1 MWYSIKIKDTKIRVE
16 VNFMEYKSKDIARAA
31 IMLAM
36 STREEE
42 AVLKENYKKNG
53 IKSAAVDIGG
63 DVIQSISK
71 ILERTLVASKRNG
84 LIKDTHVY
92 EGAVTGATREAIAQ
106 IMDKAAGFNVGGK
119 IGIARYREHLSVCIF
134 LTIGMFRLDDVVIG
148 LGHRAIP
155 VDND

>member
-1 MWYSIKIKDTKIRVE
+1 
-16 VNFMEYKSKDIARAA
+16 MEYKSKDIARIA
-31 IMLAM
+31 IMMAM

-42 AVLKENYKKNG
+42 GVLKEDYKKNG
-53 IKSAAVDIGG
+53 IKTAAVDIGG
-63 DVIQSISK
+63 DIIQSISK

-84 LIKDTHVY
+84 LVEDTHVY
-92 EGAVTGATREAIAQ
+92 EGAITGATREAIAQ
-106 IMDKAAGFNVGGK
+106 VMDKAAGFNVGGK

-155 VDND
+155 LD

>member
-1 MWYSIKIKDTKIRVE
+1 
-16 VNFMEYKSKDIARAA
+16 MEYKSKDIARAA

>member
-1 MWYSIKIKDTKIRVE
+1 
-16 VNFMEYKSKDIARAA
+16 MEYKSKDIARIA
-31 IMLAM
+31 IMMAM

-42 AVLKENYKKNG
+42 GILKEDYKKNG
-53 IKSAAVDIGG
+53 IKTAAVDIGG
-63 DVIQSISK
+63 DIIQSISK

-84 LIKDTHVY
+84 LVEDTHVY
-92 EGAVTGATREAIAQ
+92 EGAITGATREAIAQ
-106 IMDKAAGFNVGGK
+106 VMDKAAGFNVGGK

-155 VDND
+155 LD

>member
-1 MWYSIKIKDTKIRVE
+1 
-16 VNFMEYKSKDIARAA
+16 
-31 IMLAM
+31 M

>member
-1 MWYSIKIKDTKIRVE
+1 
-16 VNFMEYKSKDIARAA
+16 MEYKSKDIARAA

-134 LTIGMFRLDDVVIG
+134 LTIGMFRLEY
-148 LGHRAIP
+148 LL
-155 VDND
+155 

>member
-1 MWYSIKIKDTKIRVE
+1 
-16 VNFMEYKSKDIARAA
+16 MEYKSKDIARIA
-31 IMLAM
+31 IMMAM

-42 AVLKENYKKNG
+42 GVLKEEYKKNG
-53 IKSAAVDIGG
+53 IKTAAVDIGG
-63 DVIQSISK
+63 DIIQSISK

-84 LIKDTHVY
+84 LVEDTHVY
-92 EGAVTGATREAIAQ
+92 EGAITGATREAIAQ
-106 IMDKAAGFNVGGK
+106 VMDKAAGFNVGGK

-155 VDND
+155 LD

>member
-1 MWYSIKIKDTKIRVE
+1 MI
-16 VNFMEYKSKDIARAA
+16 YKSKDIARAA

-42 AVLKENYKKNG
+42 MQMKEEYKKNG

-71 ILERTLVASKRNG
+71 IMERTLVASKRNG
-84 LIKDTHVY
+84 LIQDTHVY

-119 IGIARYREHLSVCIF
+119 IGIARYKEHLSVCIF

-155 VDND
+155 VENE

>member
-1 MWYSIKIKDTKIRVE
+1 
-16 VNFMEYKSKDIARAA
+16 MEYKSKDIARVA

-42 AVLKENYKKNG
+42 AVLKENYKKEG

>member
-1 MWYSIKIKDTKIRVE
+1 
-16 VNFMEYKSKDIARAA
+16 
-31 IMLAM
+31 MLAM

-42 AVLKENYKKNG
+42 AVLKENYKKEG

>member
-1 MWYSIKIKDTKIRVE
+1 
-16 VNFMEYKSKDIARAA
+16 MEYKSKDIARTA

-42 AVLKENYKKNG
+42 AVLKENYKKEG

-84 LIKDTHVY
+84 LIKDTLVY